1 MNRWPSTTSQ
11 EQRKQH
17 NAKRASHL
25 ATQRKDR
32 EFPVRDY
39 QGRHIDIYSLL
50 PVGAKPS
57 TDYRFWTSGGQ
68 FESNGATGA
77 HRFSYELLVVWKRS
91 TSSVSSP
98 NCPHSLVT
106 RHRQLNR

>member
-17 NAKRASHL
+17 NAKRAYHL

-57 TDYRFWTSGGQ
+57 TDYRFWTSGRQ
-68 FESNGATGA
+68 SESNGATGSPG
-77 HRFSYELLVVWKRS
+77 FTSELLVIRKQSISWFSTAHWPHYFVKRQ
-91 TSSVSSP
+91 
-98 NCPHSLVT
+98 
-106 RHRQLNR
+106 RQ